1 MKKEGLLIL
10 LGILVALI
18 FFYVGLNKW
27 RESKPESAPS
37 PMVVIPTPPQ
47 PAQPISPPQEEKA
60 KEEPKAEEK
69 EQTPPP
75 EPQKPKEDLIAKKI
89 QEEKNKEEKTKEV
102 QKTQEGK
109 NLTTQKQEARKES
122 EKVEKVKEEKI
133 QKSMAAK
140 QEKQAEKPKGEVKE
154 YVIQI
159 GAFSSKENA
168 DRALGKAKSMG
179 YRGEIV
185 NEDNFYKVRVR
196 VKTDDPKKVLAKLRS
211 AFGGAIIKQ

>member
-1 MKKEGLLIL
+1 MRKERLFIL

-27 RESKPESAPS
+27 LESKPESAP
-37 PMVVIPTPPQ
+37 PPVVVRPAPKQ
-47 PAQPISPPQEEKA
+47 PAQPTTPPKEEKA

-69 EQTPPP
+69 KET
-75 EPQKPKEDLIAKKI
+75 QKHKEDLIAKKI
-89 QEEKNKEEKTKEV
+89 QEEKKKEDKTKEV
-102 QKTQEGK
+102 QKTQESK
-109 NLTTQKQEARKES
+109 DLTAQKQETRKES
-122 EKVEKVKEEKI
+122 EKVEKAKEEKI
-133 QKSMAAK
+133 QKSTVAK

-168 DRALGKAKSMG
+168 ERALKKAEDMG
-179 YRGEIV
+179 YKGEIV
-185 NEDNFYKVRVR
+185 NEDKFYKVRVR
-196 VKTDDPKKVLAKLRS
+196 VKTDEPKRVLAKLRS

>member
-1 MKKEGLLIL
+1 MKKERLLIL

-27 RESKPESAPS
+27 LESKPESAP
-37 PMVVIPTPPQ
+37 PPVVVRPTPKQ
-47 PAQPISPPQEEKA
+47 PAQPTTPPQEEKA

-69 EQTPPP
+69 KQTPPP
-75 EPQKPKEDLIAKKI
+75 EPQKPKEDLIAKKL
-89 QEEKNKEEKTKEV
+89 QEEKTKEV

-109 NLTTQKQEARKES
+109 NLTAQKQETRKE
-122 EKVEKVKEEKI
+122 V
-133 QKSMAAK
+133 AK
-140 QEKQAEKPKGEVKE
+140 QEKQVEKPKGEIKE

-168 DRALGKAKSMG
+168 DRALEKAKSMG

-185 NEDNFYKVRVR
+185 SEDKFYKVMVR
-196 VKTDDPKKVLAKLRS
+196 VKTDDPNKVLAKLRS

>member
-1 MKKEGLLIL
+1 MRRERFLIL
-10 LGILVALI
+10 LGTLIALI

-27 RESKPESAPS
+27 LESKSESAQP
-37 PMVVIPTPPQ
+37 PVVIKPTPPQ

-60 KEEPKAEEK
+60 MEEPELEEK
-69 EQTPPP
+69 KQVLPS
-75 EPQKPKEDLIAKKI
+75 EPQKQKEDIIAQKI
-89 QEEKNKEEKTKEV
+89 QEEKAKEV
-102 QKTQEGK
+102 QKAQESK
-109 NLTTQKQEARKES
+109 NLTAQKQEARKE
-122 EKVEKVKEEKI
+122 V
-133 QKSMAAK
+133 AK

-168 DRALGKAKSMG
+168 DRALEKAKSMG

-196 VKTDDPKKVLAKLRS
+196 VKTDDPKKVLAKLK
-211 AFGGAIIKQ
+211 ATFGGAIIKQ

>member
-1 MKKEGLLIL
+1 MKKERLLIL
-10 LGILVALI
+10 LGVLVALI

-27 RESKPESAPS
+27 LESKPESAP
-37 PMVVIPTPPQ
+37 PPVVVRPTPKQ
-47 PAQPISPPQEEKA
+47 PAQPTTPPQEEKA

-69 EQTPPP
+69 KQTPPP

-89 QEEKNKEEKTKEV
+89 QEEKKKEEKTKEV

-109 NLTTQKQEARKES
+109 NLTAQKQETRKE
-122 EKVEKVKEEKI
+122 V
-133 QKSMAAK
+133 AK

-179 YRGEIV
+179 YEGEIV
-185 NEDNFYKVRVR
+185 SEDKFYKVRVR

>member
-1 MKKEGLLIL
+1 MKKEGLLIP

-18 FFYVGLNKW
+18 FFYVGLDKW

-37 PMVVIPTPPQ
+37 PMVVIPAPPQ
-47 PAQPISPPQEEKA
+47 PAQPISPLQEEKA
-60 KEEPKAEEK
+60 MEEPKAEEK
-69 EQTPPP
+69 EQTLPP
-75 EPQKPKEDLIAKKI
+75 EPQKPKEDLIAQKI
-89 QEEKNKEEKTKEV
+89 QEEKTKEV
-102 QKTQEGK
+102 QKIQEGK
-109 NLTTQKQEARKES
+109 NLTAQKQETRKES

-133 QKSMAAK
+133 QKSMVAK
-140 QEKQAEKPKGEVKE
+140 QEKQAEKLKGEVKE

-179 YRGEIV
+179 YRSEIV

-196 VKTDDPKKVLAKLRS
+196 VKTDDLEKVLAELRS

>member
-37 PMVVIPTPPQ
+37 PVVVIPTPPQ

-109 NLTTQKQEARKES
+109 NLTAQKQEVRKE
-122 EKVEKVKEEKI
+122 V
-133 QKSMAAK
+133 AK

-168 DRALGKAKSMG
+168 DRALEKAKSMG
-179 YRGEIV
+179 YRAEIV
-185 NEDNFYKVRVR
+185 SENDFYKVRVR
-196 VKTDDPKKVLAKLRS
+196 VKTDDPNKVLAKLRS
-211 AFGGAIIKQ
+211 TFGGAIIKQ

>member
-1 MKKEGLLIL
+1 MRKERLLIL
-10 LGILVALI
+10 LGILIALI

-27 RESKPESAPS
+27 LESKPESAP
-37 PMVVIPTPPQ
+37 PPVVVRPAPPQ

-69 EQTPPP
+69 KQTPPP
-75 EPQKPKEDLIAKKI
+75 ELQKQKEDLIAQKI
-89 QEEKNKEEKTKEV
+89 QEEKTKEV

-109 NLTTQKQEARKES
+109 NLTAQKQEARKE
-122 EKVEKVKEEKI
+122 V
-133 QKSMAAK
+133 AK
-140 QEKQAEKPKGEVKE
+140 QEKQAEKPKGEVRD

-168 DRALGKAKSMG
+168 DRALEKAKSMG
-179 YRGEIV
+179 YRAEIV
-185 NEDNFYKVRVR
+185 SEDKFYKVRVR

>member
-1 MKKEGLLIL
+1 MRREGLLIL

-27 RESKPESAPS
+27 LESKPESTP
-37 PMVVIPTPPQ
+37 PPVVVRPTLPQ
-47 PAQPISPPQEEKA
+47 PAQPTSPPQEEKA
-60 KEEPKAEEK
+60 KEEPKVEEK
-69 EQTPPP
+69 KPTLPP
-75 EPQKPKEDLIAKKI
+75 EQQKQKEDLIAKKI
-89 QEEKNKEEKTKEV
+89 QEEKTKEV

-109 NLTTQKQEARKES
+109 NLTTQKQETRKE
-122 EKVEKVKEEKI
+122 V
-133 QKSMAAK
+133 AK

-159 GAFSSKENA
+159 GAFSLKENA
-168 DRALGKAKSMG
+168 DRALEKAKSIG

-196 VKTDDPKKVLAKLRS
+196 VKTDDPKKVLAKLK
-211 AFGGAIIKQ
+211 ATFGGAIIKQ

>member
-1 MKKEGLLIL
+1 MKKERLLIL
-10 LGILVALI
+10 SGILVALI
-18 FFYVGLNKW
+18 FFFVGLNKW
-27 RESKPESAPS
+27 LESKPESAP
-37 PMVVIPTPPQ
+37 PPVVVRPTPKQ
-47 PAQPISPPQEEKA
+47 PASPPQEEKA

-69 EQTPPP
+69 KQTPPP
-75 EPQKPKEDLIAKKI
+75 EPQEDLIAKKI

-109 NLTTQKQEARKES
+109 NLTTQKQEARKE
-122 EKVEKVKEEKI
+122 V
-133 QKSMAAK
+133 AK

-168 DRALGKAKSMG
+168 DRALEKAKSMG
-179 YRGEIV
+179 YKGEIV
-185 NEDNFYKVRVR
+185 SEDKFYKVRVR
-196 VKTDDPKKVLAKLRS
+196 VKTDDPKKVLAGLRS

>member
-1 MKKEGLLIL
+1 MRKERLLIL
-10 LGILVALI
+10 LGILIALI

-27 RESKPESAPS
+27 LESRPESAP
-37 PMVVIPTPPQ
+37 PPVVVRPTPPQ

-69 EQTPPP
+69 KQTPPP
-75 EPQKPKEDLIAKKI
+75 ELQKQKEDLIAQKI
-89 QEEKNKEEKTKEV
+89 QEEKTKEV

-109 NLTTQKQEARKES
+109 NLTAQKQEARKE
-122 EKVEKVKEEKI
+122 V
-133 QKSMAAK
+133 AK
-140 QEKQAEKPKGEVKE
+140 QEKQAEKPKGEVRD

-168 DRALGKAKSMG
+168 DRALEKAKSMG
-179 YRGEIV
+179 YRAEIV
-185 NEDNFYKVRVR
+185 SEDKFYKVRVR